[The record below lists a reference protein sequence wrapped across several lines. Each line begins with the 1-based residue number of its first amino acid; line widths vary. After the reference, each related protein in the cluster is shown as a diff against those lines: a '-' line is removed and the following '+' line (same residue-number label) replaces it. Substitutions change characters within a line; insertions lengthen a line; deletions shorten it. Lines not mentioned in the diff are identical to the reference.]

1 MAREFVHLHLHSQY
15 SLLDGAIRFEELFP
29 LLEAYRMRAVALT
42 DHGNMFGAI
51 EFYHEAQKHGVK
63 PILGCEVYVA
73 PKSRFEREGDPYHMI
88 LLAMD
93 AEGYRN
99 LSHLVSLGYLEG
111 FYHKPR
117 IDWELLERHHRGLI
131 AMTSCLKGEIPSLL
145 LQGRYEEA
153 KERAGRL
160 KELFDDGR
168 FYLEL
173 QDNGLEEQKRVNE
186 GLVRLS
192 RDVGVKLVASND
204 CHYLRRSD
212 AMLHDV
218 LLCIQTGKN
227 LRDPK
232 RLRFSSDQFHLR
244 PPEEM
249 EALFSHVPEALSN
262 TLEVAE
268 RCNLQLQFGHYHLP
282 QFEPPEGTS
291 LEEYLRELATKGLQ
305 RRLTQRGIKDEAPY
319 WQRLSEELD
328 VIISMGFAGY
338 FLIVADFVNYAK
350 GRGIPV
356 GPGRGSAAGSLV
368 AYALG
373 ITDIDPLEQGLL
385 FERFLNP
392 ERVSL
397 PDIDVDFCYEGRD
410 EVIRYVMEK
419 YGHDKVAQIITFG
432 KMQARAVVRDVGRV
446 LGLPYREV
454 DIIAKLIPGGPNVTL
469 QEALEVEPRLRELAA
484 RDERV
489 SQLLDFA
496 QRLEGMV
503 RHASTHAAGVVIANR
518 PLMDYLPLYRA
529 PGGEV
534 TTQYAMK
541 DVERIGLV
549 KFDFLG
555 LKTLTMMRRTVELIR
570 RKGEEVDLGRLS
582 LEDKQTYRL
591 LGKGDTTGVFQLESQ
606 GMREL
611 LRKLKPSDFRDLVA
625 LVALYRPG
633 PLGSGMVEDF
643 IKRRHKKKGIEYLHP
658 TLKEV
663 LQETYGVIVYQE
675 QVMMAASR
683 LADFS
688 LGEADLLR
696 RAMSKKD
703 PEEMA
708 RLRARFVEGAIRKG
722 LERRRAEEIFD
733 LMAKFAEYGFNK
745 SHSAAYALVAYQTA
759 YLKAHYPQEFM
770 AALLTSDM
778 GNSDKVMRYIS
789 ECREKGIEV
798 LPPDV
803 NRSGWEFTVEGED
816 PPKIRYGLGA
826 IKNVGR
832 GAVEAILEA
841 RQEGPFRDLF
851 DFLERVDSRRVNRKV
866 VESLIKAGAF
876 GSTGAKR
883 SQLMAVLSEA
893 IELSSKG
900 RGRKGQQSSL
910 FGPMETPKRELPE
923 MEEWPEGQLLQAEKE
938 AFGFYF
944 TSHPLK
950 GYEAQLQER
959 VSSSIDALVEL
970 EAGGRVKVGGMVVAS
985 REIRTKKGDRMAVL
999 QLEDLKGRVEVV
1011 VFPDLFR
1018 AVRPLLLQE
1027 IPLIVDGVLE
1037 KDDEGRPRIR
1047 AQNITPLRASD
1058 AKKGALPRE
1067 VHIRLKADGL
1077 SRDHLQ
1083 ALRKII
1089 ESNPGPCEAF
1099 LHLEGLEREVILQ
1112 LPPELQVSPSEE
1124 MVRAVEG
1131 FLGYRAVEVQ

>member
-1 MAREFVHLHLHSQY
+1 MGREFVHLHLHSQY

-29 LLEAYRMRAVALT
+29 LLETYGMKAVALT

-51 EFYHEAQKHGVK
+51 EFYHEAKKHGIK

-73 PKSRFEREGDPYHMI
+73 PKNRFEKDGDPFHLI
-88 LLAMD
+88 LLATD
-93 AEGYRN
+93 AQGYRN

-117 IDWELLERHHRGLI
+117 IDWELLERYNRGLI
-131 AMTSCLKGEIPSLL
+131 ALTSCLKGEIPSLL

-153 KERAGRL
+153 KQRAGAL
-160 KELFDDGR
+160 KELFDEGR

-192 RDVGVKLVASND
+192 RELGVKVVATND

-212 AMLHDV
+212 ALLHDV

-227 LRDPK
+227 LQDPK

-249 EALFSHVPEALSN
+249 EALFSHVPEAVKN

-268 RCNLQLQFGHYHLP
+268 RCELELQLGQYHLP
-282 QFEPPEGTS
+282 HFEPPGGAS
-291 LEEYLRELATKGLQ
+291 LEDYLRELATHGLR
-305 RRLTQRGIKDEAPY
+305 RRLSERKVADADPY
-319 WQRLSEELD
+319 WKRLSEELQ
-328 VIISMGFAGY
+328 VINSMGFAGY

-350 GRGIPV
+350 ERGIPV

-368 AYALG
+368 AYALR
-373 ITDIDPLEQGLL
+373 ITDIDPLEHGLL

-397 PDIDVDFCYEGRD
+397 PDIDVDFCYECRD
-410 EVIRYVMEK
+410 EVIRYVMDK

-454 DIIAKLIPGGPNVTL
+454 DLIAKLIPAGPNVTL
-469 QEALEVEPRLRELAA
+469 REALEVEPRLKEMAA

-489 SQLLDFA
+489 AQLLEFA

-534 TTQYAMK
+534 TTQFAMK

-555 LKTLTMMRRTVELIR
+555 LKTLTMMRRIVDLVAK
-570 RKGEEVDLGRLS
+570 RKGEVVELNGLPLDDEETYQLLS
-582 LEDKQTYRL
+582 S
-591 LGKGDTTGVFQLESQ
+591 GDTTGVFQLESQ

-611 LRKLKPSDFRDLVA
+611 LRKLKPSTFKDLVA

-643 IKRRHKKKGIEYLHP
+643 IKRRHRKGQIRYPHP
-658 TLKEV
+658 ALKEV
-663 LQETYGVIVYQE
+663 LEETYGVIVYQE

-703 PEEMA
+703 PQEMA
-708 RLRARFVEGAIRKG
+708 RLRERFVEGAVRKG
-722 LERRRAEEIFD
+722 VDRQKASEIFD

-770 AALLTSDM
+770 AALLTADM
-778 GNSDKVMRYIS
+778 DNSDKVMRYIT

-803 NRSGWEFTVEGED
+803 NHSSWEFTVEGD
-816 PPKIRYGLGA
+816 CPPKIRYGLGA

-832 GAVEAILEA
+832 QAVEAILEA
-841 RQEGPFRDLF
+841 REGGPFRDLF
-851 DFLERVDSRRVNRKV
+851 DFCRRVDSRRVNRRA

-876 GSTGAKR
+876 
-883 SQLMAVLSEA
+883 
-893 IELSSKG
+893 
-900 RGRKGQQSSL
+900 
-910 FGPMETPKRELPE
+910 
-923 MEEWPEGQLLQAEKE
+923 
-938 AFGFYF
+938 
-944 TSHPLK
+944 
-950 GYEAQLQER
+950 
-959 VSSSIDALVEL
+959 
-970 EAGGRVKVGGMVVAS
+970 
-985 REIRTKKGDRMAVL
+985 
-999 QLEDLKGRVEVV
+999 
-1011 VFPDLFR
+1011 
-1018 AVRPLLLQE
+1018 
-1027 IPLIVDGVLE
+1027 
-1037 KDDEGRPRIR
+1037 
-1047 AQNITPLRASD
+1047 
-1058 AKKGALPRE
+1058 
-1067 VHIRLKADGL
+1067 
-1077 SRDHLQ
+1077 
-1083 ALRKII
+1083 
-1089 ESNPGPCEAF
+1089 
-1099 LHLEGLEREVILQ
+1099 
-1112 LPPELQVSPSEE
+1112 
-1124 MVRAVEG
+1124 
-1131 FLGYRAVEVQ
+1131 

>member
-1 MAREFVHLHLHSQY
+1 MGKEFVHLHLHSQY

-29 LLEAYRMRAVALT
+29 LLETYGMKAVALT

-51 EFYHEAQKHGVK
+51 EFYHEAKKHGIK

-73 PKSRFEREGDPYHMI
+73 PKSRFEKDGDPFHLI
-88 LLAMD
+88 LLATD
-93 AEGYRN
+93 AQGYRN

-117 IDWELLERHHRGLI
+117 IDWELLERYNRGLI
-131 AMTSCLKGEIPSLL
+131 ALTSCLKGEIPSLL

-153 KERAGRL
+153 KQRAGAL
-160 KELFDDGR
+160 KELFDEGR

-192 RDVGVKLVASND
+192 RELGVKVVATND

-212 AMLHDV
+212 ALLHDV

-227 LRDPK
+227 LQDPK

-249 EALFSHVPEALSN
+249 EALFSHVPEAVKN

-268 RCNLQLQFGHYHLP
+268 RCELELQLGQYHLP
-282 QFEPPEGTS
+282 HFEPPGGAS
-291 LEEYLRELATKGLQ
+291 LEDYLRELATHGLR
-305 RRLTQRGIKDEAPY
+305 RRLSERKVADADPY
-319 WQRLSEELD
+319 WKRLSEELQ
-328 VIISMGFAGY
+328 VINSMGFAGY

-350 GRGIPV
+350 ERGIPV

-368 AYALG
+368 AYALR
-373 ITDIDPLEQGLL
+373 ITDIDPLEHGLL

-397 PDIDVDFCYEGRD
+397 PDIDVDFCYECRD
-410 EVIRYVMEK
+410 EVIRYVMDK

-454 DIIAKLIPGGPNVTL
+454 DLIAKLIPAGPNVTL
-469 QEALEVEPRLRELAA
+469 REALEVEPRLKEMAT

-489 SQLLDFA
+489 AQLLEFA

-534 TTQYAMK
+534 TTQFAMK

-555 LKTLTMMRRTVELIR
+555 LKTLTMMRRIVDLVAK
-570 RKGEEVDLGRLS
+570 RKGEVVELNGLPLDDEETYQLLS
-582 LEDKQTYRL
+582 S
-591 LGKGDTTGVFQLESQ
+591 GDTTGVFQLESQ

-611 LRKLKPSDFRDLVA
+611 LRKLKPSTFKDLVA

-643 IKRRHKKKGIEYLHP
+643 IKRRHRKGQIRYPHP
-658 TLKEV
+658 ALKEV
-663 LQETYGVIVYQE
+663 LEETYGVIVYQE

-703 PEEMA
+703 PQEMA
-708 RLRARFVEGAIRKG
+708 RLRERFVEGAVRKG
-722 LERRRAEEIFD
+722 VDRQKASEIFD

-770 AALLTSDM
+770 AALLTADM
-778 GNSDKVMRYIS
+778 DNSDKVMRYIT

-803 NRSGWEFTVEGED
+803 NHSSWEFTVEGD
-816 PPKIRYGLGA
+816 CPPKIRYGLGA

-832 GAVEAILEA
+832 QAVEAILEA
-841 RQEGPFRDLF
+841 REEGPFRDLF
-851 DFLERVDSRRVNRKV
+851 DFCRRVDSRRVNRRA

-876 GSTGAKR
+876 TSTGARR
-883 SQLMAVLSEA
+883 SQLMAILPEA
-893 IELSSKG
+893 MQQASRAAKKGSK
-900 RGRKGQQSSL
+900 QSSL
-910 FGPMETPKRELPE
+910 FTKLEESPELPDL
-923 MEEWPEGQLLQAEKE
+923 EEWPEGQLLQAEKE

-950 GYEAQLQER
+950 RFEERLQKE
-959 VSSSIDALVEL
+959 VSSGIDALVDLASGE
-970 EAGGRVKVGGMVVAS
+970 RVKVGGVVIEA
-985 REIRTKKGDRMAVL
+985 REIRTRKGDRMAVL

-1018 AVRPLLLQE
+1018 SCRPLLGDEQ
-1027 IPLIVDGVLE
+1027 PLIVEGVLE

-1047 AQNITPLRASD
+1047 AQAIKSLEEKRDATP
-1058 AKKGALPRE
+1058 KE
-1067 VHIRLKADGL
+1067 VHIRLRADGL
-1077 SRDHLQ
+1077 TRDRLK
-1083 ALRKII
+1083 ALKQII
-1089 ESNPGPCEAF
+1089 ELNPGPCEAF
-1099 LHLEGLEREVILQ
+1099 LHLLTPRKEVILQ
-1112 LPPELQVSPSEE
+1112 LPPSLGVAPSED
-1124 MVRAVEG
+1124 MIKMVEG
-1131 FLGYRAVEVQ
+1131 FLGYHAVEVE